1 MPLRVGGWKWGMI
14 PDESHS
20 PARYSAFPARRD
32 IWFSRPARYLV
43 LPAGEISG
51 SQTGLWLARYL
62 NQRTKSRPN
71 FTVAGEISRNEACL
85 RRATPG
91 VALHWP
97 PPPRMKFLSNLT
109 PAQDPPS
116 WRGTPGVALHSKR
129 WPLYLATP
137 CYPPARTEGNP
148 TDFSLGIE

>member
-1 MPLRVGGWKWGMI
+1 MI

-51 SQTGLWLARYL
+51 SQTGLWPARYF

-97 PPPRMKFLSNLT
+97 PPPENEISLQLDPCPRPPKLERYSWSSSPLQKVAPLLSYPLL
-109 PAQDPPS
+109 PPS
-116 WRGTPGVALHSKR
+116 KNRRESHRFL
-129 WPLYLATP
+129 
-137 CYPPARTEGNP
+137 
-148 TDFSLGIE
+148 LGY